1 MLAFVGQLALF
12 VCGWLFARTVMSARL
27 ALLAVGLFIALPSNY
42 GAVHTFKYVESYL
55 TPRQLAEAATLA
67 ALAASMTGRYA
78 LTCACTLAA
87 MLLQMQYSA
96 ISQPRA
102 TNWSS
107 LRARVMPYSA
117 TRTAPAAS
125 GFIDWN
131 RFLSNIPRDLI
142 PDREM
147 EVIRRKYPAGQ
158 ASSRLAFTNVDPAT
172 STCRC

>member
-1 MLAFVGQLALF
+1 MDVAAMQSNNG
-12 VCGWLFARTVMSARL
+12 RTRVHLIIITGR
-27 ALLAVGLFIALPSNY
+27 ALLGLLFTRAVVAHNKNY
-42 GAVHTFKYVESYL
+42 PVLRRSL
-55 TPRQLAEAATLA
+55 RQLSVENAAGRA
-67 ALAASMTGRYA
+67 ARVKSRLLQIAFLKKLNPTRDKAS
-78 LTCACTLAA
+78 LAA

-158 ASSRLAFTNVDPAT
+158 ASSRLAFTNV
-172 STCRC
+172 